1 MNWRNWLQ
9 LRDAVGL
16 GFLSKNSSM
25 FLRVRLAIVPFVL
38 PVFPKAKKAMQDA
51 FSKELFRAVWDICP
65 LLKEIRVRPQTEG
78 REASYQR
85 EDGKIVEMQYQLQR
99 VESRLKF
106 EDARGL
112 SPENFLQA
120 ATDIGEEMG
129 KKMMSSLLMEVSK
142 ATEEVGNVVRCEGK
156 GLTFEKFLEMATNI
170 HTEFDAQGRPNVKT
184 FVASPEACR
193 QFEKNL
199 KEWTSDPVKRAA
211 LEQVTEQ
218 HRKAFNEREAR
229 RRMVD

>member
-1 MNWRNWLQ
+1 ME
-9 LRDAVGL
+9 
-16 GFLSKNSSM
+16 
-25 FLRVRLAIVPFVL
+25 
-38 PVFPKAKKAMQDA
+38 DA
-51 FSKELFRAVWDICP
+51 FSKELFRGMWGACP

-78 REASYQR
+78 KEASYQR
-85 EDGKIVEMQYQLQR
+85 EDGKIVEMNYQLRR
-99 VESRLKF
+99 VEGRWKP

-112 SPENFLQA
+112 SPEDFLQA
-120 ATDIGEEMG
+120 AASLGEIMG
-129 KKMMSSLLMEVSK
+129 QKMMADLLGAVSN
-142 ATEEVGNVVRCEGK
+142 ATEEVGNVVSCEGK
-156 GLTFEKFLEMATNI
+156 GLTFEKFLEVVTNV

-184 FVASPEACR
+184 FVASPEACQ